1 MFGNESASGTI
12 VRTVRKGVSEGG
24 GGAWSKQERARDGGE
39 RVRERETE
47 RERDTGLLLCLVT
60 LHPYVWMN

>member
-39 RVRERETE
+39 REREGDG
-47 RERDTGLLLCLVT
+47 ERDTGLLLCPVT